1 VPPLSYAPND
11 LLATK
16 EIGGSAAQSDFECL
30 TTLLQRGPGL
40 WVMNTDEH
48 LMRMTVNAFRHMANA
63 RDKSALVAEYDLR
76 EEKPFKR
83 ANRISESKD
92 AAAS

>member
-1 VPPLSYAPND
+1 
-11 LLATK
+11 
-16 EIGGSAAQSDFECL
+16 
-30 TTLLQRGPGL
+30 
-40 WVMNTDEH
+40 MNTDEH
-48 LMRMTVNAFRHMANA
+48 LMRMTVNAFRYMANA